1 MTQMTMMSAFDT
13 VRADL
18 TALRTD
24 NEAFRSDIEQR
35 FTRFEAEIDR
45 KPTIPTILLTTIVT
59 MALTTSIIMGIVA
72 VLMVGH

>member
-24 NEAFRSDIEQR
+24 NEAFRSDIER
-35 FTRFEAEIDR
+35 ITSLEAEIDK

-72 VLMVGH
+72 VLMVGL